1 MTKAYSLISKK
12 LRLLPA
18 ALGLLAAGLA
28 PQAATAQ
35 TVRTFDAGAAL
46 AAVTNPGPI
55 YRSAATS
62 TYYGSRYA
70 YLYDAAELAAAG
82 VPTGATITQLEW
94 EKADAN
100 STTRPG
106 SFAILMRNN
115 NKRLMT
121 QASRW
126 DTLTAA
132 ATTVYNNPA
141 YVVTSTQGYLPFVLT
156 TPFVYTGRAID
167 IYTDWLLASTGGT
180 GPSTGA
186 FTWGQTTVVDHILG
200 ICSSTTP
207 TATTNLS
214 PTSNSIS
221 SVDDRRPKLRITYT
235 TTTGARRQTELVG
248 QLYPNPT
255 AGPVHLNLARL
266 VQVGSQVSIEVWDAH
281 GRRVRQTT
289 ARTTTPD
296 LDLSDLTPGIY
307 QVSLSTATVRETHRL
322 TVA

>member
-1 MTKAYSLISKK
+1 MLDFSSFTKPLHLAAAT
-12 LRLLPA
+12 LLV
-18 ALGLLAAGLA
+18 GLLA
-28 PQAATAQ
+28 PQRGNAQ
-35 TVRTFDAGAAL
+35 AVRTFDAGAAL
-46 AAVTNPGPI
+46 AAATNPGPI

-62 TYYGSRYA
+62 TYYGSRFA

-106 SFAILMRNN
+106 NFVILMRNN

-121 QASRW
+121 LASRW
-126 DTLTAA
+126 DTLTAT
-132 ATTVYNNPA
+132 ATTVYTNPA
-141 YVVTSTQGYLPFVLT
+141 YVVTSAQGYLPFALT
-156 TPFVYTGRAID
+156 TPFVYTGRALD
-167 IYTDWLLASTGGT
+167 IYTDWLLASSGGT

-200 ICSSTTP
+200 ICNSTTP
-207 TATTNLS
+207 TANLS

-221 SVDDRRPKLRITYT
+221 TVDDRRPKLRITYT
-235 TTTGARRQTELVG
+235 TATGVRRQTELVG

-266 VQVGSQVSIEVWDAH
+266 TQLGGEVQIAVWDNH
-281 GRRVRQTT
+281 GRRVRQAT
-289 ARTTTPD
+289 ARTATPD
-296 LDLSDLTPGIY
+296 LDLTDLAPGIY
-307 QVSLSTATVRETHRL
+307 QVQLSTAAVRETHRL
-322 TVA
+322 TVVH